1 MGSIELKERF
11 EQQLKEFIQQR
22 HIAELNLNRLDA
34 VIFYIQ
40 QELEHLEE
48 GKESD
53 AKNIQED

>member
-1 MGSIELKERF
+1 
-11 EQQLKEFIQQR
+11 
-22 HIAELNLNRLDA
+22 

>member
-1 MGSIELKERF
+1 MKERF
-11 EQQLKEFIQQR
+11 EQQLKEFKEQR

-48 GKESD
+48 GKGDTEH